1 MIVQGSSTDYYRYG
15 HQRSRAERFE
25 REVQNKNKMYA
36 TGRDNEKQS
45 CISSGISSL
54 GSTNLSDHTLHTTT
68 TTNTSVFPSTASYMS
83 SVYSKSDF
91 GGEFVT
97 QESSNFAEQMERL
110 NLLAK
115 YNGINLPERS
125 KLVLEHGEEFV
136 VIKNGFVSL
145 KPKLNLPIPSGKF
158 ARWFQVVDPNASIR
172 DDIKMAR
179 GVLRKDR
186 FQHPTQ
192 LDTYLGVKSVEE
204 PRRPTRMTRDD
215 DRKSGDKDQQ
225 YRVKRVRNKLKHWNA
240 MYKQLH
246 DAIASVDSSNYALRE
261 KVQHVD
267 QICSIYIGR
276 AERAIDCFYAEP
288 GAHFMLDMVV
298 SLQKKVAEAHAIN
311 GQYQA
316 ALDKT
321 AIV

>member
-1 MIVQGSSTDYYRYG
+1 MLVSSSLKGDSYHQTKRTYGVERKKAYERSDDYG
-15 HQRSRAERFE
+15 
-25 REVQNKNKMYA
+25 
-36 TGRDNEKQS
+36 DKQS
-45 CISSGISSL
+45 CISSVASSNVS
-54 GSTNLSDHTLHTTT
+54 GGTMQTS
-68 TTNTSVFPSTASYMS
+68 TNTSIFPHTASYVS

-91 GGEFVT
+91 GDNLPQKET
-97 QESSNFAEQMERL
+97 SSNLFEQMERL

-115 YNGINLPERS
+115 YNAVNVYDRS
-125 KLVLEHGEEFV
+125 RLIKEHGEEFV
-136 VIKNGFVSL
+136 VITNNFITL
-145 KPKLNLPIPSGKF
+145 KPKLKMPIPPGKF
-158 ARWFQVVDPNASIR
+158 ARWFQVVDPNATIR

-186 FQHPTQ
+186 FQHPSQ
-192 LDTYLGVKSVEE
+192 LDNYLGVKQAMQEAARRAEE
-204 PRRPTRMTRDD
+204 SKCNT
-215 DRKSGDKDQQ
+215 SDKEQQ

-246 DAIASVDSSNYALRE
+246 DAISSVDHSNYTMRE

-288 GAHFMLDMVV
+288 AAHFMLDMVV
-298 SLQKKVAEAHAIN
+298 SLQKKLADARAIN
-311 GQYQA
+311 QSYQSV
-316 ALDKT
+316 LVDNT

>member
-1 MIVQGSSTDYYRYG
+1 MLVSSAKGDSYHQSKRTYGVERKKAYERSDDY
-15 HQRSRAERFE
+15 A
-25 REVQNKNKMYA
+25 
-36 TGRDNEKQS
+36 DKQS
-45 CISSGISSL
+45 CISSVASSNVS
-54 GSTNLSDHTLHTTT
+54 GGTMQTS
-68 TTNTSVFPSTASYMS
+68 TNTSIFPHTASYVS

-91 GGEFVT
+91 GDNLPQKET
-97 QESSNFAEQMERL
+97 SSNLFEQMERL

-115 YNGINLPERS
+115 YNAVNVYDRS
-125 KLVLEHGEEFV
+125 RLIKEHGEEFV
-136 VIKNGFVSL
+136 VITNNFITL
-145 KPKLNLPIPSGKF
+145 KPKLKMPIPPGKF
-158 ARWFQVVDPNASIR
+158 ARWFQVVDPNATIR

-186 FQHPTQ
+186 FQHPSQ
-192 LDTYLGVKSVEE
+192 LDNYLGVKQAMQEAARRAEE
-204 PRRPTRMTRDD
+204 SKCNT
-215 DRKSGDKDQQ
+215 SDKEQQ

-246 DAIASVDSSNYALRE
+246 DAISSVDHSNYTMRE

-288 GAHFMLDMVV
+288 AAHYMLDMVV
-298 SLQKKVAEAHAIN
+298 SLQKKLADARAIN
-311 GQYQA
+311 QSYQSI
-316 ALDKT
+316 LLQDDT

>member
-1 MIVQGSSTDYYRYG
+1 MLVSSAKGDSYHQTKRTYGVERKKAYERSDDYG
-15 HQRSRAERFE
+15 
-25 REVQNKNKMYA
+25 
-36 TGRDNEKQS
+36 DKQS
-45 CISSGISSL
+45 CISSVASSNVS
-54 GSTNLSDHTLHTTT
+54 GGTMQTS
-68 TTNTSVFPSTASYMS
+68 TNTSIFPHTASYVS

-91 GGEFVT
+91 GDNLPQKET
-97 QESSNFAEQMERL
+97 SSNLFEQMERL

-115 YNGINLPERS
+115 YNAVNVYDRS
-125 KLVLEHGEEFV
+125 RLIKEHGEEFV
-136 VIKNGFVSL
+136 VITNNFITL
-145 KPKLNLPIPSGKF
+145 KPKLKMPIPSGKF
-158 ARWFQVVDPNASIR
+158 ARWFQVVDPNATIR

-186 FQHPTQ
+186 FQHPSQ
-192 LDTYLGVKSVEE
+192 LDNYLGVKQAMQEAARRAEE
-204 PRRPTRMTRDD
+204 SKCNT
-215 DRKSGDKDQQ
+215 SDKEQQ

-246 DAIASVDSSNYALRE
+246 DAISSVDHSNYTMRE

-288 GAHFMLDMVV
+288 AAHFMLDMVV
-298 SLQKKVAEAHAIN
+298 SLQKKLADARAIN
-311 GQYQA
+311 QSYQSVV
-316 ALDKT
+316 DNT

>member
-1 MIVQGSSTDYYRYG
+1 MLVSSAKGDSYHQSKRTYGVERKKAYERSDDY
-15 HQRSRAERFE
+15 A
-25 REVQNKNKMYA
+25 
-36 TGRDNEKQS
+36 DKQS
-45 CISSGISSL
+45 CISSVASSNVS
-54 GSTNLSDHTLHTTT
+54 GGTMQTS
-68 TTNTSVFPSTASYMS
+68 TNTSIFPHTASYVS

-91 GGEFVT
+91 GDNLPQKET
-97 QESSNFAEQMERL
+97 SSNLFEQMERL

-115 YNGINLPERS
+115 YNAVNVYDRS
-125 KLVLEHGEEFV
+125 RLIKEHGEEFV
-136 VIKNGFVSL
+136 VITNNFITL
-145 KPKLNLPIPSGKF
+145 KPKLKMPIPPGKF
-158 ARWFQVVDPNASIR
+158 ARWFQVVDPNATIR

-186 FQHPTQ
+186 FQHPSQ
-192 LDTYLGVKSVEE
+192 LDNYLGVKQAMQEAARRAEE
-204 PRRPTRMTRDD
+204 SKCNT
-215 DRKSGDKDQQ
+215 SDKEQQ

-246 DAIASVDSSNYALRE
+246 DAISSVDHSNYTMRE

-288 GAHFMLDMVV
+288 AAHFMLDMVV
-298 SLQKKVAEAHAIN
+298 SLQKKLADARAIN
-311 GQYQA
+311 QSYQSVV
-316 ALDKT
+316 DNT

>member
-1 MIVQGSSTDYYRYG
+1 MLVSSAKRDVY
-15 HQRSRAERFE
+15 QSERRRNDKKYE
-25 REVQNKNKMYA
+25 NYDDKQCKKMYE
-36 TGRDNEKQS
+36 RSDNHNYEDKQS
-45 CISSGISSL
+45 SISSVASSNVSGGTMQTGTNSSL
-54 GSTNLSDHTLHTTT
+54 
-68 TTNTSVFPSTASYMS
+68 FPHTASYVS

-91 GGEFVT
+91 GDAIPK
-97 QESSNFAEQMERL
+97 QNNSSNLFEQMERL

-115 YNGINLPERS
+115 YNAVNVYDRS
-125 KLVLEHGEEFV
+125 RLIKEHGEEFV
-136 VIKNGFVSL
+136 LIENGFITL
-145 KPKLNLPIPSGKF
+145 KPKLKRPIPAGKF
-158 ARWFQVVDPNASIR
+158 ARWFQVVDPNATIR

-186 FQHPTQ
+186 FQHPSQ
-192 LDTYLGVKSVEE
+192 LDTYLGVKQALEE
-204 PRRPTRMTRDD
+204 AARRAEESKCNT
-215 DRKSGDKDQQ
+215 SDKEQQ

-246 DAIASVDSSNYALRE
+246 DAISSVDNSNYTMRE

-288 GAHFMLDMVV
+288 AAHFMLDMVV
-298 SLQKKVAEAHAIN
+298 SLQKKLADARAIN
-311 GQYQA
+311 QSYQSVL
-316 ALDKT
+316 LDNDT

>member
-1 MIVQGSSTDYYRYG
+1 MLVSSAKGDSYHQTKRTYG
-15 HQRSRAERFE
+15 VERKKAYVQRSDD
-25 REVQNKNKMYA
+25 Y
-36 TGRDNEKQS
+36 GDKQS
-45 CISSGISSL
+45 CISSVASSNVS
-54 GSTNLSDHTLHTTT
+54 GGTMQTS
-68 TTNTSVFPSTASYMS
+68 TNTSIFPHTASYVS

-91 GGEFVT
+91 GDNLPQKET
-97 QESSNFAEQMERL
+97 SSNLFEQMERL

-115 YNGINLPERS
+115 YNAVNVYDRS
-125 KLVLEHGEEFV
+125 RLIKEHGEEFV
-136 VIKNGFVSL
+136 VITNNFITL
-145 KPKLNLPIPSGKF
+145 KPKLKMPIPPGKF
-158 ARWFQVVDPNASIR
+158 ARWFQVVDPNATIR

-186 FQHPTQ
+186 FQHPSQ
-192 LDTYLGVKSVEE
+192 LDNYLGVKQALQEAARRAEE
-204 PRRPTRMTRDD
+204 SKCNT
-215 DRKSGDKDQQ
+215 SDKEQQ

-246 DAIASVDSSNYALRE
+246 DAISSVDHSNYTMRE

-288 GAHFMLDMVV
+288 AAHFMLDMVV
-298 SLQKKVAEAHAIN
+298 SLQKKLADARAIN
-311 GQYQA
+311 QSYQSV
-316 ALDKT
+316 LVDNT

>member
-1 MIVQGSSTDYYRYG
+1 MLVSSAKGDSYHQTKRTYGVERKKAYERSDDYG
-15 HQRSRAERFE
+15 
-25 REVQNKNKMYA
+25 
-36 TGRDNEKQS
+36 DKQS
-45 CISSGISSL
+45 CISSVASSNVS
-54 GSTNLSDHTLHTTT
+54 GGTMQTS
-68 TTNTSVFPSTASYMS
+68 TNTSIFPHTASYVS

-91 GGEFVT
+91 GDNLPQKET
-97 QESSNFAEQMERL
+97 SSNLFEQMERL

-115 YNGINLPERS
+115 YNAVNVYDRS
-125 KLVLEHGEEFV
+125 RLIKEHGEEFV
-136 VIKNGFVSL
+136 VITNNFITL
-145 KPKLNLPIPSGKF
+145 KPKLKMPIPPGKF
-158 ARWFQVVDPNASIR
+158 ARWFQVVDPNATIR

-186 FQHPTQ
+186 FQHPSQ
-192 LDTYLGVKSVEE
+192 LDNYLGVKQAMQEAARRAEE
-204 PRRPTRMTRDD
+204 SKCNT
-215 DRKSGDKDQQ
+215 SDKEQQ

-246 DAIASVDSSNYALRE
+246 DAISSVDHSNYTMRE

-288 GAHFMLDMVV
+288 AAHFMLDMVV
-298 SLQKKVAEAHAIN
+298 SLQKKLADARAIN
-311 GQYQA
+311 QSYQSVV
-316 ALDKT
+316 DNT